1 LLVLDELWYS
11 EEHVWVRPEENNTVT
26 LGVTDYAQLELGHLD
41 YIELPNE
48 GDSIVSRE
56 PFGSVE
62 CAKVVTDLYSPV
74 SGKVVAVNEDVIDNP
89 TFINFWPYTKGWI
102 IRARLSSLDELK
114 DLMPAEDYEE
124 YILTRS
130 F

>member
-1 LLVLDELWYS
+1 M
-11 EEHVWVRPEENNTVT
+11 RPEENNTVT